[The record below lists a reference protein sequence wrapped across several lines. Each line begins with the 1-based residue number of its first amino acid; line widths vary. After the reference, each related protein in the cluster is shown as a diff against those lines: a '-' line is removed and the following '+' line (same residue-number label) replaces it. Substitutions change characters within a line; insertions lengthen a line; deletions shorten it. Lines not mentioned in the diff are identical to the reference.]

1 MKVYILFSEKSS
13 RYYVGQTADIDKRLK
28 RHNQGLVRSTKGS
41 IPWELVLLLE
51 VSNRSKAVILENL
64 SFSTSKEKLHK
75 SALKIIERNFGF
87 LSK

>member
-41 IPWELVLLLE
+41 IPWKIVLQLE
-51 VSNRSKAVILENL
+51 VSNRSEAIVLER
-64 SFSTSKEKLHK
+64 KIKK
-75 SALKIIERNFGF
+75 RGAKRYLKDNQFGV
-87 LSK
+87 